1 MAGEFKVNGV
11 SFATESGGTLTVNN
25 SKVRLPS
32 SGNGIEDSSGNSVLS
47 ESGGNIS
54 LTAKNATVTGDFV
67 PSEPMM
73 FRNKII
79 NGDMRISQR
88 GDSTGVTTTTY
99 GGPDRFQSILGTAG
113 TWSLSKSTDAPS
125 GSGFSNS
132 FKWDCTTAN
141 NSLSASSILMFGQKI
156 EGQNVQDL
164 AYGTSSAKNI
174 TLSFWVKSNLTGTY
188 ILEFFKETGSRQIN
202 RSYTINSAN
211 TWEHKS
217 VTIPGDT
224 SGALANDNTAEF
236 AVYWWLVAGSDF
248 TSGTLNTSA
257 WANST
262 NANRAVGQVNLASS
276 TSNEIYITGVQLEV
290 GSSATPFEHR
300 PIGMELGLCKR
311 YYATGRVSGLV
322 GYAGGRLSS
331 FTDVNFEVEMR
342 AIPTAYVSYN
352 GTAGTIRDNN
362 NGTALN
368 GWTTIEGTNQYI
380 AVRNSSDSVGAAN
393 HHFSTTYFANS
404 EL

>member
-47 ESGGNIS
+47 ESGGNVS

-79 NGDMRISQR
+79 NGAMQISQR
-88 GDSTGVTTTTY
+88 GDATGVTTTTY
-99 GGPDRFQSILGTAG
+99 GGPDRFQNILGSAG
-113 TWSLSKSTDAPS
+113 TWNLTKIADAPS

-132 FKWDCTTAN
+132 FRIACTTAN
-141 NSLSASSILMFGQKI
+141 SSLSSGSVYLFGQKI

-164 AYGTSSAKNI
+164 AYGTSSAKNV
-174 TLSFWVKSNLTGTY
+174 TLSFWVKSSLTGTY
-188 ILEFFKETGSRQIN
+188 IIEFVKETGTRQIN
-202 RSYTINSAN
+202 RSYTINAAD

-224 SGALANDNTAEF
+224 SSALANDNTAEL
-236 AVYWWLVAGSDF
+236 AVYWWLVAGTAY
-248 TSGTLNTSA
+248 TSGTLNTSG
-257 WANST
+257 WAT
-262 NANRAVGQVNLASS
+262 EINANRAVGQVNLASS
-276 TSNEIYITGVQLEV
+276 TSNEIRITGVQLEI

-300 PIGMELGLCKR
+300 LMGMELELCQR
-311 YYATGRVSGLV
+311 YYQKIV
-322 GYAGGRLSS
+322 GGGAAYWSNGTVVGVAS
-331 FTDVNFEVEMR
+331 FTVEMR
-342 AIPTAYVSYN
+342 DTPSTVTVETVHADYPSGSTWQATQLSSRGFRMVRSG
-352 GTAGTIRDNN
+352 GT
-362 NGTALN
+362 
-368 GWTTIEGTNQYI
+368 QYLDLH
-380 AVRNSSDSVGAAN
+380 ATWKAEA
-393 HHFSTTYFANS
+393 

>member
-1 MAGEFKVNGV
+1 MSGEI
-11 SFATESGGTLTVNN
+11 TV
-25 SKVRLPS
+25 
-32 SGNGIEDSSGNSVLS
+32 
-47 ESGGNIS
+47 GGNILASHTGIDGAGS
-54 LTAKNATVTGDFV
+54 LTLGNTVV
-67 PSEPMM
+67 PASSYM

-88 GDSTGVTTTTY
+88 GDATGVTTTTY

-132 FKWDCTTAN
+132 FKWDCITAN

-202 RSYTINSAN
+202 RSYTINAAN

-276 TSNEIYITGVQLEV
+276 TSNEIYITGVQLEEGTV
-290 GSSATPFEHR
+290 ATPFEHR
-300 PIGMELGLCKR
+300 PIGTELALCQR
-311 YYATGRVSGLV
+311 YYCEVEGTYYGKNW
-322 GYAGGRLSS
+322 AGFSS
-331 FTDVNFEVEMR
+331 SAQIHFPVEMR
-342 AIPTAYVSYN
+342 VSPTCSLISIQQSGSRYV
-352 GTAGTIRDNN
+352 TD
-362 NGTALN
+362 
-368 GWTTIEGTNQYI
+368 
-380 AVRNSSDSVGAAN
+380 SSGFWQGGYGSKKNVLFWSMAQADGGN
-393 HHFSTTYFANS
+393 DGYFAKCS
-404 EL
+404 FAAEL

>member
-47 ESGGNIS
+47 ESGGNVS

-79 NGDMRISQR
+79 NGAMQISQR
-88 GDSTGVTTTTY
+88 GDATGVTTTTY
-99 GGPDRFQSILGTAG
+99 GGPDRFQNILGSAG
-113 TWSLSKSTDAPS
+113 TWNLTKIADAPS

-132 FKWDCTTAN
+132 FRIACTTAN
-141 NSLSASSILMFGQKI
+141 SSLSSGSVYLFGQKI

-164 AYGTSSAKNI
+164 AYGTSSAKNV
-174 TLSFWVKSNLTGTY
+174 TLSFWVKSSLTGTY
-188 ILEFFKETGSRQIN
+188 IIEFVKETGTRQIN
-202 RSYTINSAN
+202 RSYTINAAD

-224 SGALANDNTAEF
+224 SSALANDNTAEL
-236 AVYWWLVAGSDF
+236 AVYWWLVAGTAF
-248 TSGTLNTSA
+248 TSGTLNTSG
-257 WANST
+257 WAT
-262 NANRAVGQVNLASS
+262 EINANRAVGQVNLASS
-276 TSNEIYITGVQLEV
+276 TSNEIRITGVQLEI

-300 PIGMELGLCKR
+300 PVGVETALCQR
-311 YYATGRVSGLV
+311 YYLDYYASIATAMLRPD
-322 GYAGGRLSS
+322 GYRFAEVFFPVHMRATPTPS
-331 FTDVNFEVEMR
+331 FT
-342 AIPTAYVSYN
+342 YN
-352 GTAGTIRDNN
+352 ADGTGTTGSVTNIDKLHVYIQSSSATSSAGANPYI
-362 NGTALN
+362 
-368 GWTTIEGTNQYI
+368 TNLKLL
-380 AVRNSSDSVGAAN
+380 
-393 HHFSTTYFANS
+393 S

>member
-1 MAGEFKVNGV
+1 MQV
-11 SFATESGGTLTVNN
+11 
-25 SKVRLPS
+25 
-32 SGNGIEDSSGNSVLS
+32 
-47 ESGGNIS
+47 
-54 LTAKNATVTGDFV
+54 
-67 PSEPMM
+67 
-73 FRNKII
+73 
-79 NGDMRISQR
+79 SQR

-132 FKWDCTTAN
+132 FKFDCTTAN

-202 RSYTINSAN
+202 RSYTINAAN

-276 TSNEIYITGVQLEV
+276 TSNEIYITGVQLEL

-300 PIGMELGLCKR
+300 PIGMELSLCQR
-311 YYATGRVSGLV
+311 YCQKLRRFDTCKMRESDRFSIGTYQFIT
-322 GYAGGRLSS
+322 
-331 FTDVNFEVEMR
+331 EMR
-342 AIPTAYVSYN
+342 AAPTIPARTQEP
-352 GTAGTIRDNN
+352 DN
-362 NGTALN
+362 
-368 GWTTIEGTNQYI
+368 ES
-380 AVRNSSDSVGAAN
+380 VSVGEIDTLGFTCSLARPGDGYGGTVSSGGVAE
-393 HHFSTTYFANS
+393 A

>member
-1 MAGEFKVNGV
+1 MSKAVNLGT
-11 SFATESGGTLTVNN
+11 FADDISVDSNRDVTLSNLR
-25 SKVRLPS
+25 S
-32 SGNGIEDSSGNSVLS
+32 DQ
-47 ESGGNIS
+47 
-54 LTAKNATVTGDFV
+54 
-67 PSEPMM
+67 PMM

-132 FKWDCTTAN
+132 FKWDCITAN

-202 RSYTINSAN
+202 RSYTINAAN

-290 GSSATPFEHR
+290 GTVPTPFEHR
-300 PIGMELGLCKR
+300 PLSVELAMCQR
-311 YYATGRVSGLV
+311 YYEKSFNLNTAPANNTSEQTVVYSHQQSGY
-322 GYAGGRLSS
+322 G
-331 FTDVNFEVEMR
+331 T
-342 AIPTAYVSYN
+342 AIPLSFRVRKRATASLIIYN
-352 GTAGTIRDNN
+352 PFDTTANRAAWIASSNQAFTHSDVHGITETGFTVINYSIPSGTTPDTSGNM
-362 NGTALN
+362 
-368 GWTTIEGTNQYI
+368 I
-380 AVRNSSDSVGAAN
+380 AFNWSADA
-393 HHFSTTYFANS
+393 